1 MKQFQCLLQHSNPY
15 FPLRLGDKGDSIHG
29 LVTHIELPN
38 LVSFVDVLFSMCVCH
53 SVCVCCSTCVLV
65 TVCVC
70 LRRGDGGDF
79 SCRLWN
85 QLSYISTPVSVVN
98 LRGW

>member
-38 LVSFVDVLFSMCVCH
+38 LVSFVDVLISMCVCH
-53 SVCVCCSTCVLV
+53 SVCVC
-65 TVCVC
+65 VCVC
-70 LRRGDGGDF
+70 LRRRGGTSTVD
-79 SCRLWN
+79 WN
-85 QLSYISTPVSVVN
+85 QLSYISTLCLS
-98 LRGW
+98 